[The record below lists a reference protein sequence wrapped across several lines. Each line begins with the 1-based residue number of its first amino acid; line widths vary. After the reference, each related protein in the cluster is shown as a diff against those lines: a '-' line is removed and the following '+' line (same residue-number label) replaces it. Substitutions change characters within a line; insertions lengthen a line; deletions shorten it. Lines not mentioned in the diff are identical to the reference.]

1 MNEVLVFHVSTAANI
16 TNHDTRSF
24 DMAMLNP
31 GLTSSCARSM
41 PLSFDRKRGVR
52 HGVVC
57 AHVMRHCVAA
67 VVYVSRDSDV
77 GETKSVWHA
86 RVSQRADFRLPF

>member
-1 MNEVLVFHVSTAANI
+1 VKESVEFAPFVLPRLGRRLRPRDNDSFESGLRRVVFSGKTNGVVAAN
-16 TNHDTRSF
+16 
-24 DMAMLNP
+24 
-31 GLTSSCARSM
+31 
-41 PLSFDRKRGVR
+41 
-52 HGVVC
+52 
-57 AHVMRHCVAA
+57 VMRHCVAA

>member
-1 MNEVLVFHVSTAANI
+1 MNEVLVYHGSTAANS
-16 TNHDTRSF
+16 TNHDTRLF
-24 DMAMLNP
+24 EVAMLK
-31 GLTSSCARSM
+31 LSSKSVVLVPCRTH
-41 PLSFDRKRGVR
+41 LIEKRGVR